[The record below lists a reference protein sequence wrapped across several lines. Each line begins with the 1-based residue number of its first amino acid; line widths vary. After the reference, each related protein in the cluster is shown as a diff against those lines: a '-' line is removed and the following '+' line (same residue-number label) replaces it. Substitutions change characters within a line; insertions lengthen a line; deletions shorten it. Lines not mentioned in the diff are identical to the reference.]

1 MRRVLAFLM
10 LLPGCA
16 LLGKSEPLSPRYFS
30 PERPQ
35 ATTPRPSGV
44 RGPLRLGTIRS
55 GSDLRNNLVVR
66 TAALELSYD
75 EEQRWSELPEEY
87 LRRALSRELYEVRG
101 FRRVV
106 GGPGPS
112 LQVELTRFEEVV
124 GPPHLARVTAVVIL
138 HDDRLVSLERSF
150 NVERP
155 IQGASPEATVDALSG
170 ALSDTAEQIA
180 DAAIEGLLLSE
191 SPPSAP

>member
-1 MRRVLAFLM
+1 MRRVLAILV

-30 PERPQ
+30 PERPP
-35 ATTPRPSGV
+35 ATVSPPAAV

-66 TAALELSYD
+66 TAPLELSYD

-150 NVERP
+150 SAERP
-155 IQGASPEATVDALSG
+155 VSATTPEAAVEALSL
-170 ALSDTAEQIA
+170 ALYGLVSEIA
-180 DAAIEGLLLSE
+180 DAASE
-191 SPPSAP
+191 RLPADPQTSAP

>member
-1 MRRVLAFLM
+1 MMRALVTIL

-16 LLGKSEPLSPRYFS
+16 LLSKSEPLSPRYFS

-35 ATTPRPSGV
+35 PATSGATPA

-66 TAALELSYD
+66 TAAQELSYD

-101 FRRVV
+101 FQRVV

-112 LQVELTRFEEVV
+112 LQVELTRFEEVL
-124 GPPHLARVTAVVIL
+124 GPPHLARVSAVLIL
-138 HDDRLVSLERSF
+138 HDDRVVSLERSF
-150 NVERP
+150 SQERP
-155 IQGASPEATVDALSG
+155 ISAATAEATVEALSL
-170 ALSDTAEQIA
+170 ALYGVVTEIA
-180 DAAIEGLLLSE
+180 DAASQEA
-191 SPPSAP
+191 AP